1 MKKLIKKLLKPIIK
15 ELFEEFLFEKVHK
28 SVVYYDKPEGA
39 EIQWNNFFESV
50 INNSKLTQ

>member
-28 SVVYYDKPEGA
+28 SIAYYQTPEGA
-39 EIQWNNFFESV
+39 EIKWNNFFESV
-50 INNSKLTQ
+50 INNSNRIQ